1 MTTTE
6 APVRRERQVVRV
18 RTLKDAA
25 RLFTRHTSPRIL
37 MTASAIAIAARIAV
51 GRWSLVDLIVAIAIV
66 AAQPFT
72 EWLIHV
78 YILHVQPGRGPVRN
92 AFDRAAGIA
101 HRLHHQDP
109 YDLRWQFIHPRIAIG
124 GLVVDAAVVAAFRT
138 PAALTA
144 VLAAILLTTM
154 YEWVHFLIHTD
165 VPAKHAPYKQLH
177 RAHRLHH
184 YRNEAYWLGVTNH
197 LGDRV
202 LRTYPAKDAVPVSA
216 TAVTALAGL
225 KR

>member
-25 RLFTRHTSPRIL
+25 RLFTRHASPRIL
-37 MTASAIAIAARIAV
+37 LAASAVVIAARAAV
-51 GRWSLVDLIVAIAIV
+51 GRWSVVDAIV
-66 AAQPFT
+66 AAVIIAAQPFS

-78 YILHVQPGRGPVRN
+78 YILHVQPGRGWLN
-92 AFDRAAGIA
+92 DAFDRAAGIA
-101 HRLHHQDP
+101 HRLHHADP

-124 GLVVDAAVVAAFRT
+124 GLVFDALVVVAFRN
-138 PAALTA
+138 PAALTG
-144 VLAAILLTTM
+144 VLTAIVLTTM

-202 LRTYPAKDAVPVSA
+202 LRTYPAKEDVPVSA

>member
-6 APVRRERQVVRV
+6 EPVRRGRQVVRV
-18 RTLKDAA
+18 RTVKDAA
-25 RLFTRHTSPRIL
+25 RLFGKHTSPRIL
-37 MTASAIAIAARIAV
+37 LAASAVVVAARITIGSWGIA
-51 GRWSLVDLIVAIAIV
+51 DAIVAGALL
-66 AAQPFT
+66 AAQPFS

-78 YILHVQPGRGPVRN
+78 YILHVQPGRGRLSD
-92 AFDRAAGIA
+92 AFDRAAGLA

-109 YDLRWQFIHPRIAIG
+109 YDLRWQFIHPRVTIG
-124 GLVVDAAVVAAFRT
+124 GLVFDAAVVAVFRN
-138 PAALTA
+138 PAAVTAVMTA
-144 VLAAILLTTM
+144 VLLTTT

-165 VPAKHAPYKQLH
+165 VPAKRAPYKQLH

-184 YRNEAYWLGVTNH
+184 YRNEGYWLGVTNH
-197 LGDRV
+197 LADRV
-202 LRTYPAKDAVPVSA
+202 LRTYPAKDAVPVSP